1 MVLAIMKVCFRFWD
15 IWPENGDPMLLTL
28 LVTHSSAM
36 VYLLTT
42 CGIMFGSMMAD
53 LMDEQ
58 ELATGRRQEGVF
70 SAAISLS
77 AKTTSSLGLII
88 GGFLLLVA
96 RKQLLRMSPYDVL
109 ATKLILLFQLLIML
123 QAVESALVEIMCLI
137 LRSGEW

>member
-1 MVLAIMKVCFRFWD
+1 MSLVLPTLALVISIVHEQAIAVDRL
-15 IWPENGDPMLLTL
+15 IYPTL
-28 LVTHSSAM
+28 VPFT
-36 VYLLTT
+36 
-42 CGIMFGSMMAD
+42 
-53 LMDEQ
+53 
-58 ELATGRRQEGVF
+58 
-70 SAAISLS
+70 AA
-77 AKTTSSLGLII
+77 LII